1 MPITPGYSERLQ
13 EAFSLALEDR
23 SSGYVDLVTNSNAIL
38 FMMKQRDM
46 FTTFSGPTIRE
57 RLLYGESGTYTRY
70 SGLEFLNPKTADLF
84 TDAEFEPKMAAVS
97 IVLSNED
104 ILKNSGPSQLKDI
117 FKAHMSAAEDELVDR
132 FVEDLHSDGTAAK
145 QIGGL
150 QLAIPTNPATG
161 TYGGIDRAVATQWR
175 TRTFDVQ
182 TDFGATITQFN
193 AASSQKVMQ
202 QVVIQMSRGNK
213 GPNVFCMAA
222 EHYQAY
228 TDSLTTIQRI
238 NDENGVGK
246 GGFTSLKFY
255 GAGKTM
261 DVVLEGGI
269 GSAMPSNVTYVIDTS
284 ALGFRYH
291 PERNFSKI
299 GKTQMP
305 VNQDGV
311 VQHVGFMGNLILKN
325 PLHTA
330 KIRDSN
336 PAA

>member
-1 MPITPGYSERLQ
+1 MPITPGYNERLQ

-38 FMMKQRDM
+38 YLMKQRDM

-57 RLLYGESGTYTRY
+57 RLLYGETGTYTRY

-97 IVLSNED
+97 VVLSNED
-104 ILKNSGPSQLKDI
+104 ILKNSGSSQLKDVM
-117 FKAHMSAAEDELVDR
+117 KAHISAAEDELVDR
-132 FVEDLHSDGTAAK
+132 FVEDVHSDGTAPK

-161 TYGGIDRAVATQWR
+161 TYGGIDRSVATQWR
-175 TRTFDVQ
+175 TRAFDINSAFAGV
-182 TDFGATITQFN
+182 TQFT
-193 AASSQKVMQ
+193 AATAQSVMLSTI
-202 QVVIQMSRGNK
+202 IQLSRGNK
-213 GPNVFCMAA
+213 GPDVFAMSA
-222 EHYQAY
+222 EHYMAY
-228 TDSLTTIQRI
+228 SASLTGIQRI
-238 NDENGVGK
+238 NDENGLGK

-255 GAGKTM
+255 GAGKSM

-269 GSAMPSNVTYVIDTS
+269 GTAMPSNVTYVLDTK

-299 GKTQMP
+299 GKAQMP
-305 VNQDGV
+305 INQDGM
-311 VQHVGFMGNLILKN
+311 VQHIGFMGNIVLKN
-325 PLHTA
+325 PIHTA
-330 KIRDSN
+330 KLFDSS
-336 PAA
+336 P

>member
-1 MPITPGYSERLQ
+1 MPITPGYNERLQ

-23 SSGYVDLVTNSNAIL
+23 ASGYVDLVTNANAIL
-38 FMMKQRDM
+38 YMMKQRDM
-46 FTTFSGPTIRE
+46 FTTFNGPTIRE

-97 IVLSNED
+97 VVLSNED
-104 ILKNSGPSQLKDI
+104 ILKNSGPAQLKDI
-117 FKAHMSAAEDELVDR
+117 FKAHMSAAEDELTDR
-132 FVEDLHSDGTAAK
+132 FVEDLHSDGTQPK

-150 QLAIPTNPATG
+150 QQAIPTNPATG
-161 TYGGIDRAVATQWR
+161 VYGSIDRAVATAWR
-175 TRTFDVQ
+175 TRAFDVNS
-182 TDFGATITQFN
+182 FFPTITQFN
-193 AASSQKVMQ
+193 AASSQRIMQ
-202 QVVIQMSRGNK
+202 QVVIAMSRGNK
-213 GPNVFCMAA
+213 GPSVFCMSA

-228 TDSLTTIQRI
+228 TESLTTIQRI

-269 GSAMPSNVTYVIDTS
+269 GSAMPSNTTYVIDTA

-305 VNQDGV
+305 VNQDGM
-311 VQHVGFMGNLILKN
+311 VQHIGFMGNVILKN

-330 KIRDSN
+330 KIFDSN

>member
-1 MPITPGYSERLQ
+1 MPIMPTTPERLQ

-23 SSGYVDLVTNSNAIL
+23 SSGYVDLVTNANAIL
-38 FMMKQRDM
+38 YMMKQRDM

-84 TDAEFEPKMAAVS
+84 TDAEWEPKMAAVS
-97 IVLSNED
+97 IVLANED
-104 ILKNSGPSQLKDI
+104 ILKNSGAAQLKDI
-117 FKAHMSAAEDELVDR
+117 FKAHMMAAEDELVDR
-132 FVEDLHSDGTAAK
+132 FVEDIHSDGTAAK
-145 QIGGL
+145 QVGGL
-150 QLAIPTNPATG
+150 QLAIPTNPLLG
-161 TYGGIDRAVATQWR
+161 TYGSIDRSIATQWR
-175 TRTFDVQ
+175 TRAFDVNSA
-182 TDFGATITQFN
+182 FPTITQFN
-193 AASSQKVMQ
+193 AASAQRVMQ
-202 QVVIQMSRGNK
+202 QVVIALSRGNK
-213 GPNVFCMAA
+213 GPNVFAMAA

-228 TDSLTTIQRI
+228 TESLTTIQRI

-269 GSAMPSNVTYVIDTS
+269 GTAMPANTTYVLDNS
-284 ALGFRYH
+284 ALSFRYH

-299 GKTQMP
+299 GKTQQP

-330 KIRDSN
+330 KIFDSN